1 MSAQLAAWLALPEGE
16 ALTLLLIVLLAG
28 IVRGFSGFGLSAL
41 TMAAAALIVPP
52 VQLIPALWFV
62 ELTANLLLMKG
73 GFRDGDLK
81 VALPL
86 FIGGTAGWPLGLFLT
101 TSVST
106 ETSRLVALL
115 LVAALAALQLAN
127 IRIPAMATRP
137 GLYGTGLLSGIAS
150 GLASIGGMV
159 VAVYILSSGQ
169 PAARMRGSMVIYLVL
184 GSATSL
190 AILLAFGLM
199 DGAALARGLVL
210 SIPGALGVLV
220 GVRLFTPRLALW
232 YRPFCLALIA
242 GLALWGVARAL
253 W

>member
-1 MSAQLAAWLALPEGE
+1 MIEALSRWLDLPAAE
-16 ALTLLLIVLLAG
+16 ALTLCGVIFLAG

-62 ELTANLLLMKG
+62 ELTASLLLMRG
-73 GFRDGDLK
+73 GFRDGDMK
-81 VALPL
+81 IALPL
-86 FIGGTAGWPLGLFLT
+86 FVGGTAGWPLGLWLT
-101 TSVST
+101 TSVDV

-115 LVAALAALQLAN
+115 LVAALAATQLAN
-127 IRIPAMATRP
+127 VRIPAMATRP
-137 GLYGTGLLSGIAS
+137 GLYGTGLLAGIAS

-190 AILLAFGLM
+190 AILVGFGLM
-199 DGAALARGLVL
+199 DGAALTRGLIL
-210 SIPGALGVLV
+210 SVPGALGVLV

-242 GLALWGVARAL
+242 GLALWGVGRVAL
-253 W
+253 